1 MIDTTGKVKPCCRFV
16 LDNSAEELNLQSKSI
31 HEIFHSDFMNSLREK
46 SAMGEKI
53 PGCRRCYE
61 EQAGGKRSLR
71 ERVNGN
77 SATNVYDLNTPKIN
91 YLELAISN
99 DCNLM
104 CRMCS
109 SRFSHKL
116 FDEELQYYGKTQIP
130 EKKTRSNIDAAYNL
144 LDNLLY
150 IKFTGGEPLLI
161 KEHWELLQEAVDR
174 DLAKKITL
182 NYSTNCTIWP
192 KEKHQ
197 NIWKH
202 FKNIELCVS
211 LDSIIKEEN
220 EYQRYPTNH
229 ETALEN
235 IKRYVEFSNHSNMIV
250 IGRPTISLMNIMH
263 VPETIEWLLRV
274 GLKSVN
280 VTHLTFPAHQSISVL
295 PVHIKNKIKE
305 KFNNYPY
312 MNNNVKAQCDYLIN
326 YMFSEDNSHLLDEF
340 IKHTRFLDRT
350 RNQSFKNSYP
360 YFDFL

>member
-182 NYSTNCTIWP
+182 NYSTNCTIL
-192 KEKHQ
+192 KIL
-197 NIWKH
+197 N
-202 FKNIELCVS
+202 
-211 LDSIIKEEN
+211 
-220 EYQRYPTNH
+220 
-229 ETALEN
+229 
-235 IKRYVEFSNHSNMIV
+235 YV
-250 IGRPTISLMNIMH
+250 L
-263 VPETIEWLLRV
+263 
-274 GLKSVN
+274 
-280 VTHLTFPAHQSISVL
+280 A
-295 PVHIKNKIKE
+295 
-305 KFNNYPY
+305 
-312 MNNNVKAQCDYLIN
+312 
-326 YMFSEDNSHLLDEF
+326 
-340 IKHTRFLDRT
+340 
-350 RNQSFKNSYP
+350 
-360 YFDFL
+360 